1 MPDEWVGAEPTID
14 SPYYPYRKVVEADT
28 LAGMEQLPYILCRY
42 LMDLPDGKGYQPPS
56 HNKYPRARLKKLLYW
71 DTPLPL
77 EKPMPSA
84 AQIRQL
90 FFDPENP
97 DRPPDSDRGYRIFPQ
112 NTVQQ
117 SLANSK
123 SLIRVYLSDASVL
136 ERNGMFITRQDV
148 VFDIVVNVGIESN
161 TGMTASSR
169 AYDILQ
175 CIKEATSGVSFGGVG
190 PLTMRRITKI
200 DDERYNLGYK
210 LYCYIDWAG
219 GAPNPYFMY

>member
-1 MPDEWVGAEPTID
+1 MADKWVGEEPELT

-28 LAGMEQLPYILCRY
+28 LAGLEQIPYKLCRY
-42 LMDLPDGKGYQPPS
+42 LMDLPDGNGYVPPES
-56 HNKYPRARLKKLLYW
+56 NKYPRARLKKLLYW

-77 EKPMPSA
+77 KQPLPTPQQM
-84 AQIRQL
+84 RQL

-97 DRPPDSDRGYRIFPQ
+97 DRPPDPDRGYRLFPQ

-117 SLANSK
+117 SIANSK
-123 SLIRVYLSDASVL
+123 SLVRVYLGDASSW
-136 ERNGMFITRQDV
+136 ERSGQFITRQTVMFDV
-148 VFDIVVNVGIESN
+148 VVNVGIESN

-175 CIKEATSGVSFGGVG
+175 CIIESIAGVNFGGIG
-190 PLTMRRITKI
+190 PLALRQITKI

-210 LYCYIDWAG
+210 IYCYIDWSG
-219 GAPNPYFMY
+219 DAPNPYFI